1 MVIEW
6 RILTEMDRR
15 EEEAEISK
23 RDLEGRRNLRNELWG
38 VLNFTVLLSHRQ
50 IIQSIK

>member
-23 RDLEGRRNLRNELWG
+23 RDLRGG
-38 VLNFTVLLSHRQ
+38 G
-50 IIQSIK
+50 I